1 MATINTH
8 IRINTGLLR
17 RLDEEQAI
25 ALEQTAEAL
34 RTEVLQAQV
43 MPRDVGT
50 LQNNSTFIDGSKAKN
65 GKVSIVSNTPYA
77 RRLYFHPEYNF
88 DQSKNKS
95 AGGKWFDNWLDGEF
109 TRNAFAR
116 LYGGVL

>member
-17 RLDEEQAI
+17 RLDEEKAI

-43 MPRDVGT
+43 MR
-50 LQNNSTFIDGSKAKN
+50 
-65 GKVSIVSNTPYA
+65 SILP
-77 RRLYFHPEYNF
+77 RLY
-88 DQSKNKS
+88 
-95 AGGKWFDNWLDGEF
+95 
-109 TRNAFAR
+109 
-116 LYGGVL
+116 